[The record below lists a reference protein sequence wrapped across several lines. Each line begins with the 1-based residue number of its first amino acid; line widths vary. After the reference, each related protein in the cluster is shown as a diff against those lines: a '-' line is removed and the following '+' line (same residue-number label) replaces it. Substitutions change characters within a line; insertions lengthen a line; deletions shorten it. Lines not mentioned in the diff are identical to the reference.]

1 MFELFFKDDREI
13 RKPSRKY
20 LIFQQD
26 GCGCEADDMRDLAAA
41 VCGEE
46 YYECDFAETRWQMR
60 VSAAKPLAL
69 GAMAMESIAL
79 GMSDEEFD
87 ETENL
92 IVYDERIGKI
102 PYSYTDPVVDYD
114 IHGDPMPIRV
124 ECDETFIYSLA
135 KANLIAVFEK
145 SGNAYKNILEIHD
158 VDALID
164 KALEPFRLITERAPL
179 HKKFGE

>member
-1 MFELFFKDDREI
+1 LFFEDGREI

-20 LIFQQD
+20 LLLMQD
-26 GCGCEADDMRDLAAA
+26 GCGYEADDMRDMAAA
-41 VCGEE
+41 ICGED

-60 VSAAKPLAL
+60 VSAAKPMAL
-69 GAMAMESIAL
+69 FTMGMASVDL

-87 ETENL
+87 EAEDL

-145 SGNAYKNILEIHD
+145 TGGGHKDILSIHD
-158 VDALID
+158 VDALIE
-164 KALEPFRLITERAPL
+164 KELAPFKLISERAPL